1 MGRGEQLVFPGPTEV
16 LEAKQSAF
24 KLQRNEYIKLLDVAT
39 GVVRVEIGEQ
49 IVFPYPTEDARSAH
63 VQQAVDVNHD
73 TAVLVLSKET
83 GQQRLVTDRGLF
95 FPGAHDE
102 ILEVRQLIRVEP
114 HQVAIVQDNAGVYTF
129 HSGASNGKG
138 TAFFLPPHCELKRQE
153 YVRLTDTSS
162 GVVRVER
169 GEQLVFPGPTEVLE
183 AKQSAFKLFE
193 EQRTSTTHTQHL
205 A

>member
-114 HQVAIVQDNAGVYTF
+114 HRSRLSRTTPVSTPFTAGPQT
-129 HSGASNGKG
+129 
-138 TAFFLPPHCELKRQE
+138 
-153 YVRLTDTSS
+153 
-162 GVVRVER
+162 ER
-169 GEQLVFPGPTEVLE
+169 GLLSSSPPT
-183 AKQSAFKLFE
+183 AS
-193 EQRTSTTHTQHL
+193 S
-205 A
+205 